1 MYKVKTQKTGKMKAF
16 DNYLILFLLVCSQG
30 LFSQVK
36 FEALTN
42 KTSVAQ
48 NEMVRIDFSMNGDGD
63 NFQPPRFE
71 GFQIAG
77 GPNQSVNYSWI
88 NGEKSFSKSYSYFL
102 VPTRKGKLTIGS
114 ASIEIDNKVY
124 KTEPISITVTDAVKR
139 EEPQMS
145 DAQQQ
150 MLKGIHVVTE
160 VSKSNPYI
168 NEPITVTHKLYVG
181 FNSSV
186 RGFTESSSPKYNKFW
201 NNPVDLK
208 QQKVEQGTYQ
218 GQQYRFIVLRKVILM
233 PQESGNLEI
242 EPMVLD
248 IETELPTGRR
258 DFFGYPEM
266 GIVRKVFSSG
276 KKAIQVKPLP
286 EKGKP
291 EDFTGAV
298 GQFSFKVTP
307 STKALKAGEPLTLT
321 VTVEGKGNLNLFS
334 LPQPVAPPALEI
346 YDPVSSENI
355 GPGTTGLQG
364 SKTDKYTIIPQYKGD
379 YLIKP
384 LVFTYFD
391 LPSQTYKTITSEAI
405 PIEVL
410 DGPVLPT
417 NAEVNKTEKTTDVDK
432 FYDIKTESNFEAK
445 KSQDFMGS
453 ILFYI
458 LILSPLVAMPLFAV
472 LVRQKRKKDGD
483 WQKNKLKQSNR
494 LARKY
499 LGDAKKNLN
508 NKEAFYEA
516 LERCLHNFLKAKLH
530 IETNEMSNDNIEEIL
545 TEKGIVKE
553 TLTDFMNLKFACE
566 FARYAPTAQV
576 EMNAHYQQAIAVISE
591 LEKQFK

>member
-1 MYKVKTQKTGKMKAF
+1 MKVF
-16 DNYLILFLLVCSQG
+16 DKYLIVFLLT
-30 LFSQVK
+30 FSQVMLAQIK
-36 FEALTN
+36 FEAVVNRT
-42 KTSVAQ
+42 TSPQ
-48 NEMVRIDFSMNGDGD
+48 NEMLRVDFSMNGDGD

-71 GFQIAG
+71 GFQIAA

-102 VPTRKGKLTIGS
+102 IPTRKGRMTIGS
-114 ASIEIDNKVY
+114 ASIEIENKVY
-124 KTEPISITVTDAVKR
+124 KTEPITVTITEPLKR

-145 DAQQQ
+145 DSQQQ

-186 RGFTESSSPKYNKFW
+186 RGFMETSSPKYNKFW
-201 NNPVDLK
+201 NHPIELK
-208 QQKVEQGTYQ
+208 QQKIEQGTYQ
-218 GQQYRFIVLRKVILM
+218 GQQYRYIVLRKVILM
-233 PQESGNLEI
+233 PQESGDLTI

-258 DFFGYPEM
+258 DFFGFPEM
-266 GIVRKVFSSG
+266 GVVRKVFSSG
-276 KKAIQVKPLP
+276 KKTIKVKALP
-286 EKGKP
+286 ENGKP
-291 EDFTGAV
+291 EDFSGAV
-298 GQFSFKVTP
+298 GQFTFKVTP
-307 STKALKAGEPLTLT
+307 STKALKSGETFTLN

-334 LPQPVAPPALEI
+334 LPQPQAPTALEI
-346 YDPVSSENI
+346 YDPISSENI
-355 GPGTTGLQG
+355 GPGASGLQG

-384 LVFTYFD
+384 LTFSYFD
-391 LPSQTYKTITSEAI
+391 LATNTYKTITSDSI

-410 DGPVLPT
+410 DGPMLPT
-417 NAEVNKTEKTTDVDK
+417 NEQVNKTEKIVAAEK
-432 FYDIKTESNFEAK
+432 FYDIKTTTTFESAK
-445 KSQDFMGS
+445 PKDFLGS
-453 ILFYI
+453 TLFYI
-458 LILSPLVAMPLFAV
+458 LIVSPLIAMPLFGWIIT
-472 LVRQKRKKDGD
+472 QKRRKDGD
-483 WQKNKLKQSNR
+483 WQKNKLRQSNR

-499 LGDAKKNLN
+499 LGEAKKNLN

-545 TEKGIVKE
+545 TEKGIQKE
-553 TLTDFMNLKFACE
+553 TITDFMNLKFACE

-576 EMNAHYQQAIAVISE
+576 EMNAHYQQAIGVISE

>member
-1 MYKVKTQKTGKMKAF
+1 MKVF
-16 DNYLILFLLVCSQG
+16 DKFLILFLVAFSQV
-30 LFSQVK
+30 LFAQVK
-36 FEALTN
+36 FEALVN
-42 KTSVAQ
+42 KTAVAQ
-48 NEMVRIDFSMNGDGD
+48 NEMLRVDFSMNGDGD

-88 NGEKSFSKSYSYFL
+88 NGEKSFSKSYSYIL

-114 ASIEIDNKVY
+114 ATIEIDNKLY

-186 RGFTESSSPKYNKFW
+186 RGFSESSSPKYNKFW
-201 NNPVDLK
+201 NNPVELK
-208 QQKVEQGTYQ
+208 QQKIEQGIYQ
-218 GQQYRFIVLRKVILM
+218 GQQYRYIVLRKVILM

-276 KKAIQVKPLP
+276 KKKIQVKPLP

-291 EDFTGAV
+291 EDFGGAV

-307 STKALKAGEPLTLT
+307 STTSLKAGEALTLT

-334 LPQPVAPPALEI
+334 LPQPIAPPALEI
-346 YDPVSSENI
+346 YDPINSENI
-355 GPGTTGLQG
+355 GPGANGLQG

-384 LVFTYFD
+384 LRFSYFD
-391 LPSQTYKTITSEAI
+391 LATNTYKTITSEAI
-405 PIEVL
+405 PIAVI

-417 NAEVNKTEKTTDVDK
+417 NAEVNKAPKVTETEK
-432 FYDIKTESNFEAK
+432 FNDIKTTTTFNSTK
-445 KSQDFMGS
+445 PTDFMGS
-453 ILFYI
+453 TLFYI
-458 LILSPLVAMPLFAV
+458 LMILPLIAIPIFRFLIV
-472 LVRQKRKKDGD
+472 QKRKKDGD
-483 WQKNKLKQSNR
+483 WQKNKRRQSNR

-499 LGDAKKNLN
+499 LGDAKKNLQ

-530 IETNEMSNDNIEEIL
+530 IETNEMSNDNIEELLADKSIQQQ
-545 TEKGIVKE
+545 TIN
-553 TLTDFMNLKFACE
+553 DFMNLKFACE
-566 FARYAPTAQV
+566 FARYAPTEQV
-576 EMNAHYQQAIAVISE
+576 EMQAHYQQAIEVISE

>member
-1 MYKVKTQKTGKMKAF
+1 MKVF
-16 DNYLILFLLVCSQG
+16 DKYLILFLLAFSQV
-30 LFSQVK
+30 LFAQVK
-36 FEALTN
+36 FEAVVN
-42 KTSVAQ
+42 KTAVAQ
-48 NEMVRIDFSMNGDGD
+48 NEMLRVDFSMNGDGD

-88 NGEKSFSKSYSYFL
+88 NGEKSFSKSYSYIL

-114 ASIEIDNKVY
+114 ASIEIDNKLY

-160 VSKSNPYI
+160 VSKSNPFI

-201 NNPVDLK
+201 NNPVELK
-208 QQKVEQGTYQ
+208 QQKIEQGTYQ
-218 GQQYRFIVLRKVILM
+218 GQQYRYIVLRKVILM

-276 KKAIQVKPLP
+276 KKKIQVKPLP

-291 EDFTGAV
+291 EDFGGAV

-321 VTVEGKGNLNLFS
+321 VTVEGNGNLNLFS

-346 YDPVSSENI
+346 YDPVNSENI
-355 GPGTTGLQG
+355 GPGANGLQG

-384 LVFTYFD
+384 LRFSYFD
-391 LPSQTYKTITSEAI
+391 LATNTYKTITSEAI
-405 PIEVL
+405 PIEVIE
-410 DGPVLPT
+410 GPVLPT
-417 NAEVNKTEKTTDVDK
+417 NAEVNKTEKVADNEK
-432 FYDIKTESNFEAK
+432 FNDIKTTTTYS
-445 KSQDFMGS
+445 STQPTDFMGS
-453 ILFYI
+453 VLFYI
-458 LILSPLVAMPLFAV
+458 LMTLPLIAIPLFRFL
-472 LVRQKRKKDGD
+472 LVQKRKKDGD
-483 WQKNKLKQSNR
+483 WQKNKRRQSNR

-499 LGDAKKNLN
+499 LGAAKKNLQ

-530 IETNEMSNDNIEEIL
+530 IETNEMSNDNIEELLVDKSIQPQ
-545 TEKGIVKE
+545 TI
-553 TLTDFMNLKFACE
+553 TNFMDLKFACE
-566 FARYAPTAQV
+566 FARYAPTEQV
-576 EMNAHYQQAIAVISE
+576 EMQVHYQQAIEVISE